1 MALPKIELPLF
12 ETTLFST
19 GKKVKFRPFTVKEE
33 KILLIA
39 QEANDIDQTL
49 LAIRQIITNCV
60 YDVDVETLPMFDM
73 EYLMLQLRAKSV
85 NNMITFNITD
95 PDTQKPVE
103 IELNI
108 DDIKLTTDEKHSK
121 EINVSDDMRLI
132 MRYPRLDEVA
142 IFKDYKGNEVN
153 TLFDIMIACID
164 CVVDGDSVSKLEDFS
179 KEEIKEFIES
189 FPGKVINDLKTFFET
204 IPVLRYE
211 AKYVNADGNEKTLVL
226 EGMETFFI

>member
-1 MALPKIELPLF
+1 MALQKIELPLF

-19 GKKVKFRPFTVKEE
+19 GKKEKFRPFTAKEE

-85 NNMITFNITD
+85 NNMITFNITN
-95 PDTQKPVE
+95 PDTEKTVE

-108 DDIKLTTDEKHSK
+108 DDIKLTSDERHSK
-121 EINVSDDMRLI
+121 EINVSEDMRLI
-132 MRYPRLDEVA
+132 MRYPTLDEVS
-142 IFKDYKGNEVN
+142 IFKNYKGNEVN

-164 CVVDGDSVSKLEDFS
+164 CVVD
-179 KEEIKEFIES
+179 
-189 FPGKVINDLKTFFET
+189 T
-204 IPVLRYE
+204 
-211 AKYVNADGNEKTLVL
+211 
-226 EGMETFFI
+226 

>member
-19 GKKVKFRPFTVKEE
+19 GKKVKFRPFTVREE

-60 YDVDVETLPMFDM
+60 YDLDVETLPMFDM

-85 NNMITFNITD
+85 NNVITFSITD

-103 IELNI
+103 IELDI
-108 DDIKLTTDEKHSK
+108 DTIELTVDKRHSK
-121 EINVSDDMRLI
+121 EIQVSEDMRLI
-132 MRYPRLDEVA
+132 MRYPRLDEVSL
-142 IFKDYKGNEVN
+142 FKNYKGNEVN

-164 CVVDGDSVSKLEDFS
+164 CVVDGDTVSRLEDFT
-179 KEEIKEFIES
+179 KEEIKTFIES
-189 FPGKVINDLKTFFET
+189 FPGTVINDLKTFFET

-211 AKYVNADGNEKTLVL
+211 AKYVNADGNEKTMIL